1 MDILQG
7 RPKLTTVLPVPNNT
21 GHINIIKK
29 KSYHKLNISDYIN
42 EKQKKLSKKYS
53 QKFDLEDLMNI
64 SKKNINE
71 NKRRYARRSS
81 YNYNAEIKKELLKDY
96 REQIKKEKKYR
107 KLKVIENLSDSSCDE
122 SGEEDKDIGLEIY
135 ISSESNF
142 ILIFDILIIFFTF
155 YLFLFIPIK
164 LAQRKYYYIEEN
176 KIYAIFNIIT
186 EVLYILDLF
195 IGFFRT
201 FYNHEYKKITN
212 TNEIIINYLAND
224 FFIDLLEAFPAY
236 IICRNFYYKNTNLNV
251 ELSRTEINLTIFQMT
266 KSLKL
271 LKILKTEKNRAIEL
285 LSEKVAG
292 EFFFENLFNIF
303 IFLLKIFSFLHI
315 LICIHIFLG
324 WQTYPNWMTYIGI
337 ANEKLITQYLCSFYF
352 IIETMTTVGYGDI
365 ICISFIERVF
375 QLIILSIGIVS
386 YSFIVTKFGNYIMNK
401 SKQKIELDKKILQ
414 LEQIRIQYPS
424 MSYKLY
430 INIQK
435 YFLKKS
441 EKNNKKNEMTNLAN
455 NLPDKLRNDMLLIL
469 NKDVIKKF
477 IVFKEC
483 NNTDFIIQMC
493 SSFIYTICEKETILI
508 MEGKKAENIIFVNEG
523 RLILEAAINLS
534 DPSKSYEKY
543 FKENF
548 KYIDLKSYQKM
559 KNSNSHTTSAI
570 DYKQIES
577 SNYLNFLEERL
588 IDKNK
593 IGKNRNSFFDMTRN
607 SVSFQVG
614 YESDEIKENEN
625 DEIIKEKINY
635 KYLKILD
642 IRENEHFGDVCLFLD
657 KPSPLTLKVKSKKA
671 QIYILKKKDAQ
682 TINNIHHNIMN
693 RIREKSFKNL
703 LSIKNKT
710 FDILNKYLRNK
721 INKIKRTKLENASWF
736 QEKSINNV
744 SNDITNFLN
753 NSIKQISDL
762 SHNSPIEL
770 PGRKSMVKDYLKL
783 KTTQKINLDN
793 NKENIN
799 DNNPNYIGIRT
810 LNIFN
815 GHSILKNKLDGCK
828 KQEEGEICSTSSKNN
843 LLSLNYEP
851 KIIKKEINK
860 KSLTLKANSKVN
872 NNFHICELSKRS
884 DSNNH
889 KKVSFKLS
897 DQKTK
902 SLSKEI
908 QPSSLGS
915 FSEVSSQLTQKEKKI
930 VNLNDF
936 NSEREYKIRKKIK
949 SYAQKEMILQLFKM
963 QIKMLKSYEKKT
975 TVKSNSSNNSDNN
988 LSKKDINELKKIS
1001 DLNKIINNKILEY
1014 LDMEAE
1020 TYMEEKFKPEK
1031 IISFSIKKS
1040 YSNLNNL
1047 TRGKIIIN
1055 NNYKIDIKNLIQN
1068 YMKEKHE
1075 NSFKTIGYLDKKFYA
1090 DVHDQD
1096 QNIYNGEYP
1105 DKKKVKF
1112 KISLSSKDMKMK
1124 IPKDKIST
1132 LFLSYQIKKSI
1143 SNQIKSYN
1151 NIKNL
1156 FINNSCNESMNA
1168 KIHSKFSSK
1177 NKENDNSK
1185 HSNSGNVLSKFIS
1198 SIFSKLKWK

>member
-1 MDILQG
+1 
-7 RPKLTTVLPVPNNT
+7 
-21 GHINIIKK
+21 
-29 KSYHKLNISDYIN
+29 
-42 EKQKKLSKKYS
+42 
-53 QKFDLEDLMNI
+53 
-64 SKKNINE
+64 
-71 NKRRYARRSS
+71 
-81 YNYNAEIKKELLKDY
+81 
-96 REQIKKEKKYR
+96 
-107 KLKVIENLSDSSCDE
+107 
-122 SGEEDKDIGLEIY
+122 
-135 ISSESNF
+135 
-142 ILIFDILIIFFTF
+142 
-155 YLFLFIPIK
+155 
-164 LAQRKYYYIEEN
+164 
-176 KIYAIFNIIT
+176 
-186 EVLYILDLF
+186 
-195 IGFFRT
+195 
-201 FYNHEYKKITN
+201 
-212 TNEIIINYLAND
+212 
-224 FFIDLLEAFPAY
+224 
-236 IICRNFYYKNTNLNV
+236 
-251 ELSRTEINLTIFQMT
+251 
-266 KSLKL
+266 
-271 LKILKTEKNRAIEL
+271 
-285 LSEKVAG
+285 
-292 EFFFENLFNIF
+292 
-303 IFLLKIFSFLHI
+303 
-315 LICIHIFLG
+315 
-324 WQTYPNWMTYIGI
+324 
-337 ANEKLITQYLCSFYF
+337 
-352 IIETMTTVGYGDI
+352 
-365 ICISFIERVF
+365 
-375 QLIILSIGIVS
+375 
-386 YSFIVTKFGNYIMNK
+386 
-401 SKQKIELDKKILQ
+401 
-414 LEQIRIQYPS
+414 
-424 MSYKLY
+424 
-430 INIQK
+430 
-435 YFLKKS
+435 
-441 EKNNKKNEMTNLAN
+441 
-455 NLPDKLRNDMLLIL
+455 
-469 NKDVIKKF
+469 
-477 IVFKEC
+477 
-483 NNTDFIIQMC
+483 
-493 SSFIYTICEKETILI
+493 
-508 MEGKKAENIIFVNEG
+508 
-523 RLILEAAINLS
+523 
-534 DPSKSYEKY
+534 
-543 FKENF
+543 
-548 KYIDLKSYQKM
+548 
-559 KNSNSHTTSAI
+559 
-570 DYKQIES
+570 
-577 SNYLNFLEERL
+577 
-588 IDKNK
+588 
-593 IGKNRNSFFDMTRN
+593 
-607 SVSFQVG
+607 
-614 YESDEIKENEN
+614 
-625 DEIIKEKINY
+625 
-635 KYLKILD
+635 
-642 IRENEHFGDVCLFLD
+642 
-657 KPSPLTLKVKSKKA
+657 
-671 QIYILKKKDAQ
+671 
-682 TINNIHHNIMN
+682 MN

-810 LNIFN
+810 LNVFN

-828 KQEEGEICSTSSKNN
+828 KEEGEICSTSSKNN

-949 SYAQKEMILQLFKM
+949 SYAKKEMILQLFKM
-963 QIKMLKSYEKKT
+963 QIKMLKSYEKKM
-975 TVKSNSSNNSDNN
+975 TVKSNSSNNSDNY

-1068 YMKEKHE
+1068 YMKEKNE

-1090 DVHDQD
+1090 DIHDQD

-1198 SIFSKLKWK
+1198 SIFSKLKLK